1 MRYNYRIY
9 IMPLLDSITSAISNV
24 SPTVGNTLSQ
34 AISGRS
40 SGEPLTL
47 GAKNTDVTYFRDLV
61 YASKVGNK
69 DNSSPPPNTHTD
81 GTPTSLAIEFDR
93 QLYDA
98 ALNLPEAKTVSFE
111 YTNKDSDRHY
121 GLFKG
126 GKVYKSLSKTPEI
139 ASNNVKS
146 MRGWLTLDGSDL
158 GLAELVNEDTK
169 YVINIA
175 DFTPERIVKDF
186 TPLYNKLKNAK
197 YNKDESVKDDTKAA
211 SSEAAT
217 NSESTSK
224 DIIDDTSSTYELE
237 QTAYY
242 EKDKDGDINNYKYY
256 GLYYP
261 DQITIKD
268 RQVTNSSVY
277 NNVQAVIYDLPNC
290 NSLDNA
296 SSSIENSFTQ
306 LYCYQQPESVSYTA
320 AAQYDSVSPRGSQ
333 QPFQF
338 YQSANTMNLGFTL
351 KWHIDEIRTMYNKL
365 SGSNKSYTIQE
376 IAKIAEDFTR
386 PWQNGASL
394 NQKVC
399 KVILPGVS
407 HIGYITEAQ
416 INYSGDMSGD
426 YSTGSGVLSGGGTD
440 GSDISVREPENYF
453 YSQLEVTFNMII
465 IKDVQLYH
473 VNESGVGV
481 KTIVYSKDNRYS
493 ANTTEQESAREAP
506 ASDDLNKDEA
516 NSTVNNSN
524 EMMSP
529 VSEED
534 IQASID
540 RPEPPP
546 YSPSLSASNPFNQV
560 ASRFNFINM

>member
-1 MRYNYRIY
+1 
-9 IMPLLDSITSAISNV
+9 MPLLDSITSAISNV
-24 SPTVGNTLSQ
+24 APTVSNTLSQ

-47 GAKNTDVTYFRDLV
+47 GAKNTDVTYFRNLV
-61 YASKVGNK
+61 YTSKVGDK

-81 GTPTSLAIEFDR
+81 GAPMSLAIEFDR

-139 ASNNVKS
+139 ASNNVRP

-169 YVINIA
+169 YIINIA

-256 GLYYP
+256 DLYYP

-277 NNVQAVIYDLPNC
+277 NNIQAVIYDLPNC

-351 KWHIDEIRTMYNKL
+351 KWHIDEIRTMYNKS

-376 IAKIAEDFTR
+376 IAKIAEDFQR
-386 PWQNGASL
+386 PWQNGTSL
-394 NQKVC
+394 LPKVC

-473 VNESGVGV
+473 VNESNVGV
-481 KTIVYSKDNRYS
+481 KAIVYSKDNRYS
-493 ANTTEQESAREAP
+493 ANTTTQESDREAP
-506 ASDDLNKDEA
+506 ASDDLNNDEA

-540 RPEPPP
+540 RQEPPP
-546 YSPSLSASNPFNQV
+546 YSPILNTNNPFNQV
-560 ASRFNFINM
+560 ASQFNFINI

>member
-1 MRYNYRIY
+1 
-9 IMPLLDSITSAISNV
+9 MPLLDSITSAISNV
-24 SPTVGNTLSQ
+24 APTVGNTLSQ

-47 GAKNTDVTYFRDLV
+47 GAKNTDVTNFRNLV

-69 DNSSPPPNTHTD
+69 DNSSPPPSTHTD
-81 GTPTSLAIEFDR
+81 GTPTSLAIEFDK

-126 GKVYKSLSKTPEI
+126 GKIYKSLSKTPEI
-139 ASNNVKS
+139 ASNNAKP
-146 MRGWLTLDGSDL
+146 MKGWLTLDGSDL
-158 GLAELVNEDTK
+158 GLAELVNENTK
-169 YVINIA
+169 YIINIA

-197 YNKDESVKDDTKAA
+197 YDKYESVKDDTKAA

-217 NSESTSK
+217 NNESTSK

-237 QTAYY
+237 QTPYY
-242 EKDKDGDINNYKYY
+242 EKDKDGNINNYKYY

-338 YQSANTMNLGFTL
+338 YQSANTMSLGFTL
-351 KWHIDEIRTMYNKL
+351 KWHIDEIRTMYNR
-365 SGSNKSYTIQE
+365 SAGSNKSYTIQE

-386 PWQNGASL
+386 PWQNGSSL
-394 NQKVC
+394 LQKVC

-440 GSDISVREPENYF
+440 GSDISIREPENYF
-453 YSQLEVTFNMII
+453 YSQLEVTFSMII

-473 VNESGVGV
+473 VNESNVGV
-481 KTIVYSKDNRYS
+481 KTIVYSKDNKYS
-493 ANTTEQESAREAP
+493 ANTTTQSSDREAP

-516 NSTVNNSN
+516 NSTANNSN

-546 YSPSLSASNPFNQV
+546 YSPIINASNPFNQI
-560 ASRFNFINM
+560 ASRFNFINV